1 MNGPAKR
8 NRTAALIA
16 LSMSGG
22 MLALSFAAVPLYRAF
37 CQVTGFDGTTQ
48 RAEQAAD
55 RVVARKIT
63 VRFDSTTDP
72 GLPWL
77 FKPMQVDQTIH
88 IGETGLAYFEAKNL
102 TDRPITGK
110 ASYNVSPAKMG
121 VYFKKIQC
129 FCFDEQTLAPGE
141 DVKMPVTY
149 FIDPKIVDDPDLD
162 DVQTVTLAYTFFP
175 WDDPDADAAKAKG
188 SK

>member
-1 MNGPAKR
+1 MSAFSNR
-8 NRTAALIA
+8 NRKAAGIA
-16 LSMSGG
+16 IAMSAG

-48 RAEQAAD
+48 RAETGAD
-55 RVVARKIT
+55 KTLARKIT
-63 VRFDSTTDP
+63 VRFDATTNPD
-72 GLPWL
+72 LPWA
-77 FKPMQVDQTIH
+77 FKPMQVEQTLH
-88 IGETGLAYFEAKNL
+88 IGETGLAFFEAKNL

-110 ASYNVSPAKMG
+110 ASYNVSPPKMG

-141 DVKMPVTY
+141 DAKMPVTY
-149 FIDPKIVDDPDLD
+149 FIDPKIADDPNLD
-162 DVQTVTLAYTFFP
+162 DVQTVTLAYTFFA
-175 WDDPDADAAKAKG
+175 WDDPEAEAAAMRG